1 MANSRVTLRDVYE
14 ITDRIEQKLD
24 TMNRDFN
31 ERISAL
37 ELWKADLMGKVTML
51 VGLISLAFS
60 MLWDYIKSKF
70 TK

>member
-24 TMNRDFN
+24 TMSRDFN
-31 ERISAL
+31 KRISAL

-51 VGLISLAFS
+51 VGLVSLAFS